1 MKKTLLIILAALVLI
16 GAIVTVIVCVN
27 NCGGE
32 EDGDP
37 SGVESTTEFS
47 TPAPPAPDEPF
58 NGEDDILV

>member
-1 MKKTLLIILAALVLI
+1 MKKALLIILAALVLI

-27 NCGGE
+27 NCDGD
-32 EDGDP
+32 EDGDTAAT
-37 SGVESTTEFS
+37 ESTTEFS